1 MVRRDNTAFRYHPH
15 IKITVNMEKI
25 IIELI
30 IERGNDDLS
39 GRVTYN
45 NNLIVNNGK
54 TVQELGENMKVL
66 LQDFEDVDPNSIE
79 FEILPIIVE

>member
-1 MVRRDNTAFRYHPH
+1 
-15 IKITVNMEKI
+15 MEKI